1 MDSVEKY
8 YSSAKG
14 KYSEIGIN
22 TDDAIKQLKKLVF
35 SLKCSDVVNV
45 EDKNETSDYVSEKSN
60 SPKLRY
66 GLENAFQ
73 LIPGKHRVALSAV
86 NMDAIEYVEM
96 DEIEACHYD
105 IWIEWAKKH
114 TAGMDFY
121 TSMARHEK
129 SDKGFA
135 LSNRNKDIR
144 YFWVEHCQR
153 CRIVGQHIGSELKS
167 PCLTTININDY
178 YQSVPIECI
187 STQGFLVDSLNKIYS
202 EDRNRN
208 YIVDTISTSLKK
220 EQCSK
225 MPVVNDEFCTN
236 YAIDNNLFTCIDS
249 QSLNSVQD
257 IYHRLAAVIP
267 FAKRIVLNIQPE
279 KASDNVILLSS
290 KLINLAKYIVNNNLM
305 DKVSI
310 CLDFKTDADDL
321 SKVKKWVIGTRNV
334 QKAFLLAFLEPG
346 DFLKKCDEAGD
357 YISKAALM
365 EEFRTYPFGAVW
377 DYFCKSMDV
386 PVGVEWLESGNHIN
400 E

>member
-1 MDSVEKY
+1 MGSVDKY
-8 YSSAKG
+8 YNWAKG

-22 TDDAIKQLKKLVF
+22 TDNAIKQLKKLEF
-35 SLKCSDVVNV
+35 SLKCADIVDID
-45 EDKNETSDYVSEKSN
+45 DKNDTSDYVSEKSN

-73 LIPGKHRVALSAV
+73 LIPGKHRVALSAA
-86 NMDAIEYVEM
+86 NMDSIEYVEM

-167 PCLTTININDY
+167 PCLTTININDFY
-178 YQSVPIECI
+178 KSAPVECV

-208 YIVDTISTSLKK
+208 YIVDTVSMSLNKDNG
-220 EQCSK
+220 SK
-225 MPVVNDEFCTN
+225 LSVIDDEFCTN
-236 YAIDNNLFTCIDS
+236 YTIDKNLFTCIDS
-249 QSLNSVQD
+249 RTLKSNHD
-257 IYHRLAAVIP
+257 IYHRLGAVIP
-267 FAKRIVLNIQPE
+267 FTKRIVLNIQPE
-279 KASDNVILLSS
+279 KNSGNVIAFSN
-290 KLINLAKYIVNNNLM
+290 KLINLAKYIVNNNLF

-321 SKVKKWVIGTRNV
+321 AKVKKWVIGTRNV
-334 QKAFLLAFLEPG
+334 QKAFLMAFLEPSEY
-346 DFLKKCDEAGD
+346 LKKCDEAGD
-357 YISKAALM
+357 YSSKAALI
-365 EEFRTYPFGAVW
+365 EEFKTYPFGAVW
-377 DYFCKSMDV
+377 DYFCKTMNV
-386 PVGVEWLESGNHIN
+386 PVGVEWMESENNIN